1 MAPDCTVRPEL
12 FSLCGCPALD
22 GDVSSCELP
31 TVVTSV
37 TISVGWTVSVTTDV
51 SATTVDEVNGSE
63 PTSARDGAPE
73 TARPFDKAILIST
86 EPAGWGPK
94 AKPGSWRCWL

>member
-1 MAPDCTVRPEL
+1 MRLEL
-12 FSLCGCPALD
+12 ISLCGCPALD

-37 TISVGWTVSVTTDV
+37 TINVGWTVSVTTDV
-51 SATTVDEVNGSE
+51 IATSVDEVNDAE
-63 PTSARDGAPE
+63 PRSARDGAPE
-73 TARPFDKAILIST
+73 TARPFDKAITIST

-94 AKPGSWRCWL
+94 GKPARSWRC